1 MFRKLIGNQLHQFPV
16 DDFVSLRIEMKSVMQ
31 HVRKCLV
38 LLNLTRPGQ
47 WIALF
52 PTGFLH
58 ERGPDVEYRETELL
72 TKLTDCL
79 CVLGCVGGG
88 ASHDVNAIGLVVR
101 KCLSL
106 LNWRWSKQDELRLMC
121 LERGMVDDI
130 CQVALVLLEI
140 DSLRESGSIGKS
152 SIIGSQEDGLQISLS
167 CHSPIGWRETD
178 H

>member
-38 LLNLTRPGQ
+38 LLNLTRPGK

-101 KCLSL
+101 KGLSL
-106 LNWRWSKQDELRLMC
+106 LNWRWSKQDELRLVC
-121 LERGMVDDI
+121 LERGMIDDVR
-130 CQVALVLLEI
+130 QVALVLLEI
-140 DSLRESGSIGKS
+140 NSLGESGSIGKP
-152 SIIGSQEDGLQISLS
+152 SIIGSQENGL
-167 CHSPIGWRETD
+167 
-178 H
+178 